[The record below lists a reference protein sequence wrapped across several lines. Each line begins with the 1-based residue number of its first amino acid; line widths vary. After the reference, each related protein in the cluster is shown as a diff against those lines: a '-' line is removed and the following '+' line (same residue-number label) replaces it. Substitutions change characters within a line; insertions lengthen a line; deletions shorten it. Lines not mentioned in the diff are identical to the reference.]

1 MWLTG
6 KFSFSVYMFR
16 GGGENPNYRWGIIA
30 KGSLWMVCC
39 HRMFCGI
46 LCCLI
51 GEMCEDE
58 LLSFKVDL
66 AHA

>member
-6 KFSFSVYMFR
+6 KFSLSVYMF
-16 GGGENPNYRWGIIA
+16 YRWGIIA

-51 GEMCEDE
+51 SEMCEDE
-58 LLSFKVDL
+58 LLSFKVHL
-66 AHA
+66 ALA